1 MRGRQILKIYEPEMD
16 ELGNIKRQNMWL
28 GLENPVREK
37 LNEMSPQAEAGNTSF
52 QLCSVPLF

>member
-1 MRGRQILKIYEPEMD
+1 MD

-37 LNEMSPQAEAGNTSF
+37 LNEMSPQAEAANTSF
-52 QLCSVPLF
+52 QLRSVPLF